1 VSALKYKRVLLKL
14 SGEAFA
20 GAKDTKDGGIDPE
33 TIRSIAEEV
42 AQVYQSGVQ
51 VGVVIGGGNIIR
63 GATLSKF
70 GFDRVSADQ
79 MGMLATVI
87 NCLSMQDAL
96 EKLGISTRVMSA
108 IKMSSIAEFYI
119 RRRAVRHLEKG
130 RITLF
135 AAGTGNPYFTTDSA
149 ATLRAIECNCD
160 IIMKATNVDGIYDK
174 DPNKHKDAVRYETIT
189 FTEAINR
196 QLKVMDTSAFALCR
210 ENNIPILVF
219 NMNVPG
225 NLVKAAKGEKIG
237 TLVTSG
243 E

>member
-1 VSALKYKRVLLKL
+1 MSALRYKRILLKL

-20 GAKDTKDGGIDPE
+20 GNHESGIDPE
-33 TIRSIAEEV
+33 TIRTIAEEV
-42 AQVYQSGVQ
+42 AQVYQSGIQ
-51 VGVVIGGGNIIR
+51 VGIVVGGGNIVR
-63 GATLSKF
+63 GATLSKV

-108 IKMSSIAEFYI
+108 IKMSTIAEFYI

-149 ATLRAIECNCD
+149 ATLRAIETNCD

-174 DPNKHKDAVRYETIT
+174 DPNKYPDAVKYEAIT
-189 FTEAINR
+189 YTEAINR

-219 NMNVPG
+219 DMNVPG

>member
-1 VSALKYKRVLLKL
+1 MSQLRYKRVLLKL

-20 GAKDTKDGGIDPE
+20 GQADGGIDPE

-63 GATLSKF
+63 GAQLSKV

-87 NCLSMQDAL
+87 NCLALQDAL
-96 EKLGISTRVMSA
+96 EKLGIFTRVMSA

-149 ATLRAIECNCD
+149 ATLRAIETNCD

-225 NLVKAAKGEKIG
+225 NLVKAARGEKIG

-243 E
+243 D